1 MFYVINKEKV
11 ISYIVAV
18 FTVILLYCVA
28 TTYDNE
34 QAIPTANMVSNN
46 IIKIVNQ

>member
-28 TTYDNE
+28 TTYDNQE
-34 QAIPTANMVSNN
+34 TIPTANMVSNTN
-46 IIKIVNQ
+46 IEIVNQ

>member
-1 MFYVINKEKV
+1 MFYVIDKEKV

-18 FTVILLYCVA
+18 FTVILLYCIA

-46 IIKIVNQ
+46 TIEIVNQ

>member
-18 FTVILLYCVA
+18 FTVILLYCIA
-28 TTYDNE
+28 TTYNNE

-46 IIKIVNQ
+46 TLEIVNQ

>member
-18 FTVILLYCVA
+18 FTVILLYCIA
-28 TTYDNE
+28 TTYNNE

-46 IIKIVNQ
+46 TIEIVNQ

>member
-11 ISYIVAV
+11 SSYIVAV
-18 FTVILLYCVA
+18 FTVILLYCIA

-46 IIKIVNQ
+46 TIEIVNQ

>member
-18 FTVILLYCVA
+18 FTVILLYCIA
-28 TTYDNE
+28 ITYDNE

-46 IIKIVNQ
+46 TIEIVNQ

>member
-18 FTVILLYCVA
+18 FTVILLYCIA

-34 QAIPTANMVSNN
+34 QAIPTANMFSNN
-46 IIKIVNQ
+46 TIEIVNQ

>member
-28 TTYDNE
+28 TTYDTE
-34 QAIPTANMVSNN
+34 QAIPTANMVSINT
-46 IIKIVNQ
+46 IEIVNQ

>member
-18 FTVILLYCVA
+18 FTVILLYCIA

-34 QAIPTANMVSNN
+34 QAILTANMVSNN
-46 IIKIVNQ
+46 TIEIVNQ